1 MVDPA
6 SAQDFQAEEK
16 RLRAKGDSQGL
27 VDLYY
32 DRAGHLGD
40 AARERML
47 FQAGEVAQDE
57 LNDPRQAEQF
67 FQRAYNVRKS
77 YARALGALKVLHKAN
92 KNSVGLLKVLELE
105 REGTT
110 DDRRRGQLS
119 LEIAD
124 LVRKKDPKRALDNY
138 AQAIEAWPKSR
149 APLDELEKL
158 ARELKR
164 YELLVR
170 AYEQLAGVASDKQAA
185 IYFFLGGTVL
195 FENLKDSA
203 GAAAAYNAALGKGPK
218 DPRILKAIVRHFEK
232 QKDWDGLA
240 NALWQQLEVVETKKE
255 RLSVRKR
262 LAWVYEACLNQP
274 KRSRPVLLKALEESP
289 QDEQLVASLLK
300 VCKGL
305 KDPKAI
311 AEAYE
316 FDGALG
322 GRSPKEQAESW
333 ALAAE
338 SWDRAKKGKQAYA
351 AAQEALKLDSKSPK
365 GLKLLEKIT
374 HKLAKWDEHAK
385 VLAAELTLLKPK
397 RSDQEKAASL
407 KILKRLAETRELKLK
422 DPTGAR
428 EALSQ
433 IVDLAP
439 EERWAWDRLRGLARD
454 AGDWSGLVEA
464 SQGAL
469 KHVEDKDKVEIWRE
483 LGQVYSSELGDP
495 KSALEPLESLI
506 KAAPKDLAGH
516 ELLCTVLRELG
527 DWKALAKRMVPYAKL
542 RATPA
547 EKAAAYRELA
557 ELRLEKLDDA
567 SGALKDLDAALKVES
582 KGSGALASWKLK
594 AKIAERLGDDDLL
607 RASLAR
613 VKEFEQDPDTLR
625 WVRIQLAKLEER
637 AGNLEGALATLQEIL
652 SEVPD
657 DPDALPVAV
666 RLLRELKRL
675 DEAVAILEAAAVVV
689 ADRPERAHQV
699 LSDLGA
705 LLDGEL
711 GDTARA
717 AEAWGRALRARP
729 EEARAFDEA
738 VRTARAS
745 GGEKAL
751 FRVLDEV
758 ANEVRRPERSEAYL
772 RELAALARGPLKDPK
787 EAARR
792 YERLRAALP
801 ADPEAGTALRELL
814 RELARWS
821 DLTALLEDLAKD
833 DVLGDARG
841 CWREAAR
848 VAESELED
856 LPRAASALEVLLEGE
871 GDPQEP
877 AFAALASLYDRLEQG
892 EEQIAVLL
900 RQDALLLKGR
910 GEFADDA
917 ARAAFR
923 AERLSEAATV
933 AETRLNDLRRAAE
946 FLGQA
951 LKATPGALALL
962 ERLARV
968 QEASGEPREAER
980 TLVLAAE
987 AASENSVAR
996 SGFHLQRGRLWEGP
1010 LADPQAAEEAYGE
1023 AISADPQASPPRQ
1036 ALIAL
1041 LEQHGR
1047 WEPLQKALADAAEH
1061 DAGERKPEYLNRR
1074 GEVLAGHLER
1084 LDGAL
1089 EAFDE
1094 AEKLKPK
1101 WARTR
1106 QARVDA
1112 LRVARRPEALA
1123 DALAARREA
1132 APSELDTT
1140 QTLALFREEA
1150 ELRAFTLE
1158 DKAAGRGLLLEA
1170 LKVRSKDLGSLRL
1183 LLRVERQL
1191 GLGEPL
1197 IDRLEQTA
1205 NLEKSAGRKA
1215 ALLVEAGRVT
1225 KTRTAARDR
1234 AKALFKAA
1242 LEADPERIE
1251 AVRWLETIAREA
1263 GNAPEQINWLEA
1275 EARLETGPRR
1285 QAVLFH
1291 RIGRLHGRKNPKAA
1305 REAYERALAQDPA
1318 HLATLR
1324 ALAPLLRRSKAWPAL
1339 DRALGELAKAES
1351 DPRLRV
1357 ERLVA
1362 QGDLRL
1368 RGMRLPLEARE
1379 SFDQALGIDP
1389 KDARALRG
1397 RAATFDATKE
1407 PRDLARALIG
1417 ELGATPRAER
1427 RVVLAKR
1434 IAELQQDNLDD
1445 AEAAVETLGE
1455 VVRLRPQDADAWKRL
1470 RSAHV
1475 QRRDWAAL
1483 CVAYER
1489 EAQVRREIRTQE
1501 ELYRSAAQIAQ
1512 HHLQDLGLAARLYQ
1526 EVLDRG
1532 DPECLAISV
1541 LPDLLRKLDD
1551 GRALEAALER
1561 IPDVVPRAP
1570 QAGAALREL
1579 GQRAE
1584 GRNEDSAAIGLYES
1598 SLEHVPTS
1606 TEALDRL
1613 AALHEKRREWE
1624 LYLRALERKRK
1635 LVIEREQLELR
1646 LRAAEVLERELF
1658 DPAGATRE
1666 LLAAEAQAAA
1676 GAGQE
1681 TPTPEVQK
1689 IRRRCLDWLSRLA
1702 RQLERFDL
1710 LAAVMGKQAAVEEEA
1725 ASAASLWIQRAELLR
1740 DRLADPRAAIQAY
1753 EEAFTRHPSP
1763 DSRSP
1768 QADLQEQE
1776 EQWEDLVQS
1785 LATLAP
1791 LISDRPQRADVF
1803 ARQAGVL
1810 DQKIGRADDAIEAW
1824 EKVVELVPER
1834 REAYRALEEISE
1846 RTGNRRALA
1855 RTLERELEILTEEPD
1870 ALVARALR
1878 AGEIYRSLQLR
1889 PQACAVLE
1897 RARSVVPLEGQVFSE
1912 LETLYREERQSQALY
1927 ELLSDRAGLVG
1938 EAGERARL
1946 HEQCAVV
1953 AGDEL
1958 GDPERARTHWEA
1970 VLSEEGAHPQA
1981 TLALKAAYAEA
1992 EAWEDLARVL
2002 AREVETRR
2010 TNEAE
2015 GEPDTG
2021 LATLL
2026 LSQGEVLERRL
2037 ERHDEAAEV
2046 FRAAAARAGDDPRPL
2061 QGLER
2066 IHVASQAWEEAIE
2079 VRRALRDLAT
2089 APVQRAQLSIGIAD
2103 AHVALGRPADAVAAL
2118 EAALEEDPE
2127 DRAILAR
2134 LRLLLLEE
2142 EEWKPASS
2150 ILAREADGAPERSEE
2165 VVRRLERAELVRDR
2179 LKDEAEAI
2187 AEFERVRALAPLD
2200 LRPLM
2205 ALSELYRKAK
2215 ETLKLVE
2222 VLEARGELEEDDEVA
2237 GSLFVEAGE
2246 LHRESDPK
2254 RSAESF
2260 ERAHGRDN
2268 LRHEPLEA
2276 LVELYGVVEQPEDQ
2290 SRVLHK
2296 RAELARSLDE
2306 PIDNWLLRS
2315 AEVEEEE
2322 LSAPRRAAFTLEQLL
2337 THEPEHPD
2345 ALTEL
2350 ARLRGEL
2357 GEHAAHA
2364 EVLARRAKLAEP
2376 GERRRE
2382 LLMERAE
2389 ILDTKLER
2397 PTAAAACLAEASA
2410 ELPRDELGLR
2420 RQLAGDRM
2428 RLLERGGLVSDL
2440 LEATEE
2446 ALACPSDAED
2456 ERALLPKVGELTAKT
2471 LYRPERAIAVY
2482 ERLYGLD
2489 PEAAREPLEELYARE
2504 ARHTDLVR
2512 FWRGEIERYD
2522 RLSKESSGPQAAQ
2535 RAAAL
2540 RYRLGEL
2547 LAGTLSRPDEAEV
2560 CYRELLERDA
2570 DQEPARDA
2578 LEVLLRQHGRDLPL
2592 CALLDER
2599 AQRASTSGDKEAAAL
2614 IRLDQAA
2621 TSERLE
2627 KHDDAMSQL
2636 EEALRGASQAA
2647 TRTRAL
2653 RNLVR
2658 LYRAARKHE
2667 DLARVLGTFADEPQ
2681 LSAHEQ
2687 SALRAELGALLLREL
2702 KRPDEAASSFS
2713 KALELDAMNVPAARG
2728 LADIY
2733 RSQGRW
2739 SEAAL
2744 AHEREVAAKVDR
2756 GRRVWLYGQLG
2767 TIRQKLGELP
2777 KAREA
2782 FLAALQLDPK
2792 SLIALRGLAEV
2803 ARQLSDPQ
2811 RLAQALEAL
2820 AELSPSPIDR
2830 RESRRELAEVA
2841 AKQLNNPAKAVECY
2855 QLVLEESPG
2864 DREALVGLSEALEG
2878 GGDTAGLV
2886 GALERR
2892 LSMAKRDEERYALA
2906 LRTTALR
2913 EQLAKSAHDPVL
2925 RKQQL
2930 ERAFELGA
2938 IALGHEPEGQQEALA
2953 AYARVAEELGR
2964 WSELAEAT
2972 CRMARRLDD
2981 PQRSGWMFRKAAK
2994 LSALRLSDPRGAVA
3008 AYQEAVEI
3016 APDDRQ
3022 SWQELVPLASEL
3034 RDPDLEE
3041 RARRA
3046 LLQLAKSAADRV
3058 KAALALGKHL
3068 FDRDKVAEAIDAL
3081 VLARSEARGPQKNDA
3096 ITLLRQAYER
3106 SERWAELAE
3115 VFGVM
3120 VKKGICEDPR
3130 QTSIERALILEQHL
3144 SRHDQALEVLRRL
3157 HEEEPS
3163 DQRVTHQLERLLSHT
3178 RRWTELVQLY
3188 ESEANR
3194 RGRGGVDS
3202 LVLLGRLARDQLDD
3216 PKLAAQALER
3226 AVALNPTGSEAL
3238 EHLKDVYQ
3246 RSERWPKLLDTLRLE
3261 IGLVKDAQK
3270 REQLLRAAAE
3280 LAEEKLGDLATAERF
3295 YAEIVGLAPH
3305 DKTLVQALARVQEG
3319 RGEWGGLA
3327 EALGRELGL
3336 TNDRGEIVT
3345 LRRRLAEVYAT
3356 KLAQPFQA
3364 IEQFRRLLDLNPQ
3377 DPEALK
3383 RLTEL
3388 LREQREWTELTRV
3401 LEQRIRQDP
3410 RSIPLQLEL
3419 ARTHSERLE
3428 QPAPAI
3434 QAAERV
3440 LQQDSQNREAAELL
3454 VETSKRFKSAPAG
3467 LAQALQR
3474 LATVSQ
3480 GHERACAL
3488 HELAGILTKDLGQR
3502 EGALSALRE
3511 AFRAD
3516 PTHEE
3521 VIEALATEL
3530 DSRNFGDELIKVFEG
3545 GARAAKGQRA
3555 GELLARAA
3563 QVYLARG
3570 DGKNAIQ
3577 RLRES
3582 LERAPEHVPALEGL
3596 ARILAAQAPSGAGRA
3611 SQAESEELCR
3621 LYIRR
3626 AKIARDPDEAALALV
3641 SAGDVLRDR
3650 LERYE
3655 GARRQYEAALQRSP
3669 QSLDALASLAELS
3682 YAAGKFKEAGGYF
3695 DRLAASPRLTSGGET
3710 PERAAELLYAR
3721 GDCCLKLNQ
3730 REKAVASFREAL
3742 RMRPNHLQAL
3752 EDLGRTLVEDGAWA
3766 AAKPVFVDLV
3776 KLTKAPKLQAAHR
3789 LTLAK
3794 IFAELNDPAR
3804 GVDLFRRGLE
3814 LLPKRYDGHLALA
3827 RLLKEQDAQGARRH
3841 FEFVL
3846 AGDDSGAQ
3854 GEARLELADLCERVF
3869 KQPDVAAGHLQ
3880 AALELR
3886 GSHRAQAA
3894 RRLAEVHGRAERWG
3908 DAVHNLRRGI
3918 EFEEE
3923 PTAKAE
3929 LLANLAR
3936 VLRDRMKKPA
3946 LARQCFERSLELA
3959 PGHLKNLE
3967 SLLRILAAA
3976 GDKQATARQLGAAAD
3991 HARDSGQGDESA
4003 LRLRRAQVLRELK
4016 EIPAAVN
4023 EYERVLKLDPD
4034 HSGAR
4039 AALGELYLET
4049 GDARGA
4055 AKIHRRLLER
4065 DPLALPSYQALAK
4078 AWGEAGKSNE
4088 RGQAVHVLASL
4099 RAARG
4104 RDRQTV
4110 EASSQMPKTK
4120 AQIKDED
4127 FSKVLVHPD
4136 ARGLIRDFAWHAG
4149 HLLLKQVPSDLG
4161 NHGIGWRTPRY
4172 AIEGDAFPE
4181 HDLLK
4186 RICDLLG
4193 ITQLEVYHMDEWR
4206 MPEPVLC
4213 QGKSGP
4219 AIVLCPEVFEG
4230 LTEAGKAFVLGRAL
4244 GTIKLNL
4251 YFFRCMQPDQAKQMV
4266 LGALKG
4272 FDNGRSFPGSEDRS
4286 LRGVVKAFSKAGE
4299 LRESLDTVQ
4308 KELWRNREVLDFEAI
4323 ARGVAGTGSRTGL
4336 LVAGGLYPV
4345 AQTIE
4350 QTNMSLRGRVPENA
4364 AGVIKLFREVPEL
4377 CDLAPFAVSKGYL
4390 KLRDACLRLVL

>member
-16 RLRAKGDSQGL
+16 RLRAQGDSQAL
-27 VDLYY
+27 IDLYY
-32 DRAGHLGD
+32 DRAGNLGE

-57 LNDPRQAEQF
+57 LNDLRQAEQF
-67 FQRAYNVRKS
+67 FQRAYNVRKT
-77 YARALGALKVLHKAN
+77 YARALGALKVLHKAS
-92 KNSVGLLKVLELE
+92 KNSAGLLKVLEQE
-105 REGTT
+105 RDGSN

-124 LVRKKDPKRALDNY
+124 LVRKKDPKRALENY
-138 AQAIEAWPKSR
+138 AKAIEAWPKSR

-158 ARELKR
+158 AREQKR
-164 YELLVR
+164 FELLVR
-170 AYEQLAGVASDKQAA
+170 AYEQLASAASTKQAA

-195 FENLKDSA
+195 FENLKDA
-203 GAAAAYNAALGKGPK
+203 RGAAAAYNAALEKGPK

-232 QKDWDGLA
+232 QKDWEGLA
-240 NALWQQLEVVETKKE
+240 SALWQQLEVVESKKE

-262 LAWVYEACLNQP
+262 LAWVYEACLSQP
-274 KRSRPVLLKALEESP
+274 KRSRPILLKALEEAP

-300 VCKGL
+300 ICKAL
-305 KDPKAI
+305 KDNLAL

-333 ALAAE
+333 ATAAE
-338 SWDRAKKGKQAYA
+338 LWDRGKKGNQAYA

-374 HKLAKWDEHAK
+374 HKLSKWDEHAK

-397 RSDQEKAASL
+397 RSAQEKVASL
-407 KILKRLAETRELKLK
+407 KILKRLAETQELKLK
-422 DPTGAR
+422 DLGGAR
-428 EALSQ
+428 ESLAQ
-433 IVDLAP
+433 VVDLAP
-439 EERWAWDRLRGLARD
+439 EEVWAWDRLRSMAR
-454 AGDWSGLVEA
+454 AGQDWSGLAKVSNDALAHVDA
-464 SQGAL
+464 SEKIA
-469 KHVEDKDKVEIWRE
+469 IWRE
-483 LGQVYSSELGDP
+483 LGEIFATHLGDP
-495 KSALEPLESLI
+495 KKALKPLQALI
-506 KAAPKDLAGH
+506 KAAPKDLPGH
-516 ELLCTVLRELG
+516 LALSEVLRELG
-527 DWKALAKRMVPYAKL
+527 DWKGLAKCLAAAAKL
-542 RATPA
+542 QPEPPARAA
-547 EKAAAYRELA
+547 SYRDLA

-567 SGALKDLDAALKVES
+567 SGALKDLDAALKAQP
-582 KGSGALASWKLK
+582 KGSSALASWKLK

-657 DPDALPVAV
+657 DADALPVAL

-689 ADRPERAHQV
+689 ADRPERAHEV

-705 LLDGEL
+705 LLDVDLKEP
-711 GDTARA
+711 ARA

-729 EEARAFDEA
+729 EEERAFEEG
-738 VRTARAS
+738 VRTARATK
-745 GGEKAL
+745 GEKTL
-751 FRVLDEV
+751 FRLLDEI
-758 ANEVRRPERSEAYL
+758 ANEVRRPERREAYL
-772 RELAALARGPLKDPK
+772 RELATLARGPLKDPK

-792 YERLRAALP
+792 YQRVLAAIP
-801 ADPEAGTALRELL
+801 TDREAATALRELY
-814 RELARWS
+814 RELKRWS
-821 DLTALLEDLAKD
+821 ELTAHLEDLAKG
-833 DVLGDARG
+833 DVIGDARG

-856 LPRAASALEVLLEGE
+856 LPRAAAALEILLEGE
-871 GDPQEP
+871 RDPQEP
-877 AFAALASLYDRLEQG
+877 AFASLASLYDRLEQG
-892 EEQIAVLL
+892 EEQISVLL
-900 RQDALLLKGR
+900 RQDALLAKGR
-910 GEFADDA
+910 GDFPDDA
-917 ARAAFR
+917 ARAKFR
-923 AERLSEAATV
+923 SSRLSEAATV
-933 AETRLNDLRRAAE
+933 SETRLRDLRRAASL
-946 FLGQA
+946 LGQA
-951 LKATPGALALL
+951 LKVTPGGLGLL

-968 QEASGEPREAER
+968 QEASGEHREAER
-980 TLVLAAE
+980 TLVLAAK
-987 AASENSVAR
+987 AAKKNAVAR
-996 SGFHLQRGRLWEGP
+996 SGFHLQRGRLWEGS

-1023 AISADPQASPPRQ
+1023 AISADPSAAAPRQ

-1047 WEPLQKALADAAEH
+1047 WEPLQKALAEAAEH
-1061 DAGERKPEYLNRR
+1061 VENDRQAEYLNRR

-1084 LDGAL
+1084 LDDAL
-1089 EAFDE
+1089 GAFDA
-1094 AEKLKPK
+1094 AEKLRPR
-1101 WARTR
+1101 WAPTR
-1106 QARVDA
+1106 QARVEA

-1123 DALAARREA
+1123 DALAARRDSK
-1132 APSELDTT
+1132 PPELDTT
-1140 QTLALFREEA
+1140 GTLALIREEA
-1150 ELRAFTLE
+1150 ELRAFTLS
-1158 DKAAGRGLLLEA
+1158 DKPAGRGLLLGA
-1170 LKVRSKDLGSLRL
+1170 IKLRSKDLGSLRL
-1183 LLRVERQL
+1183 LLRIERQL

-1197 IDRLEQTA
+1197 IERLEQTA
-1205 NLEKSAGRKA
+1205 SLEKSPARKA

-1234 AKALFKAA
+1234 AQGLFKAA
-1242 LEADPERIE
+1242 LAADPQRIE
-1251 AVRWLETIAREA
+1251 AVRWLEAIAREA
-1263 GNAPEQINWLEA
+1263 GNSAEQITWLEA
-1275 EARLETGPRR
+1275 EAKLELGARR
-1285 QAVLFH
+1285 KAVLFH
-1291 RIGRLHGRKNPKAA
+1291 RIGRLHGRSNAKGA
-1305 REAYERALAQDPA
+1305 REAYERALTQDPA

-1324 ALAPLLRRSKAWPAL
+1324 ALAPLLRRAKAWPAL
-1339 DRALGELAKAES
+1339 DRALGELASAES

-1368 RGMRLPLEARE
+1368 RGLRLPVEARE
-1379 SFDQALGIDP
+1379 SFDRALGIEP
-1389 KDARALRG
+1389 GDARALRG
-1397 RAATFDATKE
+1397 RAATFDAKTSPQE
-1407 PRDLARALIG
+1407 LTRALVG
-1417 ELGATPRAER
+1417 ELAATPRAER

-1434 IAELQQDNLDD
+1434 IAELQQDRLDD
-1445 AEAAVETLGE
+1445 PEAAVETLGE

-1483 CVAYER
+1483 CEAYER
-1489 EAQVRREIRTQE
+1489 EAQVRREVRTQE

-1512 HHLQDLGLAARLYQ
+1512 HHLGDEVMAARLYQ
-1526 EVLDRG
+1526 EILDRG

-1541 LPDLLRKLDD
+1541 LPGLLRKLKDD
-1551 GRALEAALER
+1551 RALEAALER
-1561 IPDVVPRAP
+1561 IPEVVPHAP
-1570 QAGAALREL
+1570 QAGEALREL
-1579 GQRAE
+1579 GRRAE
-1584 GRNEDSAAIGLYES
+1584 DRNEDSAAIGLYES
-1598 SLEHVPTS
+1598 SLEHVPGS
-1606 TEALDRL
+1606 LEALDRL

-1624 LYLRALERKRK
+1624 LYLRALERKRA
-1635 LVIEREQLELR
+1635 LVIERDQLELR
-1646 LRAAEVLERELF
+1646 TRAAEVLEKELF

-1681 TPTPEVQK
+1681 TPTPEVIA

-1702 RQLERFDL
+1702 RQLERYDL
-1710 LAAVMGKQAAVEEEA
+1710 LAAVTGKQASSEA
-1725 ASAASLWIQRAELLR
+1725 EPASAATLWIQRAELLR
-1740 DRLADPRAAIQAY
+1740 DRLEDPRAAIQAY
-1753 EEAFTRHPSP
+1753 EHAFTVHPST
-1763 DSRSP
+1763 DSRQP

-1785 LATLAP
+1785 LTTLAP
-1791 LISDRPQRADVF
+1791 LIADKGQRADLY
-1803 ARQAGVL
+1803 ARQAGIL
-1810 DQKIGRADDAIEAW
+1810 DGKIGRADDAIEAW
-1824 EKVVELVPER
+1824 ERVVELVPER

-1855 RTLERELEILTEEPD
+1855 RTLERELEILTKEPD
-1870 ALVARALR
+1870 ALVARARR

-1897 RARSVVPLEGQVFSE
+1897 RARAVVPLEREVFTE

-1927 ELLSDRAGLVG
+1927 DLLSDRATAVG
-1938 EAGERARL
+1938 AADERAQL
-1946 HEQCAVV
+1946 HEQCALV

-1958 GDPERARTHWEA
+1958 GDADRARSHWEA
-1970 VLSEEGAHPQA
+1970 VLAEEGAHPQA
-1981 TLALKAAYAEA
+1981 TLALKAAYAQA
-1992 EAWEDLARVL
+1992 EGWEDLARVL

-2010 TNEAE
+2010 SAEAA
-2015 GEPDTG
+2015 GTPDAG

-2037 ERHDEAAEV
+2037 GQHEEAAEV

-2061 QGLER
+2061 RGLER
-2066 IHVASQAWEEAIE
+2066 IHVARQAWEEAIS
-2079 VRRALRDLAT
+2079 VRQSLRDLAS

-2103 AHVALGRPADAVAAL
+2103 AHVALERPADAIAAL

-2127 DRAILAR
+2127 DRAVLAR
-2134 LRLLLLEE
+2134 LRGLLLEE
-2142 EEWKPASS
+2142 EQWKPASS
-2150 ILAREADGAPERSEE
+2150 VLAREADGAPERSEE
-2165 VVRRLERAELVRDR
+2165 VVRRLERAELMRDR
-2179 LKDEAEAI
+2179 LADEPEAI
-2187 AEFERVRALAPLD
+2187 AEFERVRALARLD
-2200 LRPLM
+2200 LRPLL
-2205 ALSELYRKAK
+2205 ALTELYRKAK
-2215 ETLKLVE
+2215 DTLKLVE
-2222 VLEARGELEEDDEVA
+2222 VLEARGELEEDDAAA
-2237 GSLFVEAGE
+2237 GTLFVEAGE
-2246 LHRESDPK
+2246 LHRESEPA
-2254 RSAESF
+2254 RAAESF

-2276 LVELYGVVEQPEDQ
+2276 LVELYGVIEQPEDQ
-2290 SRVLHK
+2290 TRILHK
-2296 RAELARSLDE
+2296 RAALARSLDE
-2306 PIDNWLLRS
+2306 PFDHWLLRA

-2337 THEPEHPD
+2337 VHEPEHPD

-2364 EVLARRAKLAEP
+2364 EVLSRRARLADP
-2376 GERRRE
+2376 GDRRRE
-2382 LLMERAE
+2382 LLLERAA
-2389 ILDTKLER
+2389 ILDTKLDR
-2397 PTAAAACLAEASA
+2397 PTAAAACLAEACE
-2410 ELPRDELGLR
+2410 ELPRDEQGLR

-2428 RLLERGGLVSDL
+2428 RLLERGGLVADL
-2440 LEATEE
+2440 LAATEE

-2456 ERALLPKVGELTAKT
+2456 ERALLPKVGQLTST
-2471 LYRPERAIAVY
+2471 VLYRPDRSIAVY

-2489 PEAAREPLEELYARE
+2489 PEAAREPLEDLYRRE
-2504 ARHTDLVR
+2504 ARHDDLVR

-2522 RLSKESSGPQAAQ
+2522 KLSKESSGPQAAQ

-2560 CYRELLERDA
+2560 CYRDLLERDV

-2578 LEVLLRQHGRDLPL
+2578 LEVLLREYGRDLPL
-2592 CALLDER
+2592 GVLLEER
-2599 AQRASTSGDKEAAAL
+2599 AKRAEKAGDDEAAAL

-2621 TSERLE
+2621 ASERVE
-2627 KHDDAMSQL
+2627 KPADAMSQL
-2636 EEALRGASQAA
+2636 EEALRRAQQAT

-2658 LYRAARKHE
+2658 LYRACRRHE
-2667 DLARVLGTFADEPQ
+2667 LLAGVLGTFADEPQ

-2687 SALRAELGALLLREL
+2687 SAFRAELGALFLREL
-2702 KRPDEAASSFS
+2702 KKPDEAATAFS
-2713 KALELDAMNVPAARG
+2713 KALELDPKNVPAARG

-2767 TIRQKLGELP
+2767 SIRQRLGELP

-2782 FLAALQLDPK
+2782 FLAALKLDGK
-2792 SLIALRGLAEV
+2792 SLVALRGLAEV
-2803 ARQLSDPQ
+2803 ARKLSDPQ
-2811 RLAQALEAL
+2811 RVANALEVL
-2820 AELSPSPIDR
+2820 AEISPSPIDR

-2855 QLVLEESPG
+2855 QSVLEESPG
-2864 DREALVGLSEALEG
+2864 DREALVGLSDALEG
-2878 GGDTAGLV
+2878 SGDTAGLV

-2892 LSMAKRDEERYALA
+2892 LSMAKQDEERYALA

-2913 EQLAKSAHDPVL
+2913 EQLAQVAHDPVL
-2925 RKQQL
+2925 KRQQL

-2938 IALGHEPEGQQEALA
+2938 IALGHEPEGQQDGLA

-2964 WSELAEAT
+2964 WAELADAT
-2972 CRMARRLDD
+2972 CQMARRLDD
-2981 PQRSGWMFRKAAK
+2981 AQRSGWMFRKAAK
-2994 LSALRLSDPRGAVA
+2994 LCAIRLSDARGAVS
-3008 AYQEAVEI
+3008 AYQEAVAI

-3022 SWQELVPLASEL
+3022 SWQELIPLAGEL
-3034 RDPDLEE
+3034 RDPELEE
-3041 RARRA
+3041 RARGA
-3046 LLQLAKSAADRV
+3046 LLQLSKTPAERV

-3068 FDRDKVAEAIDAL
+3068 LERDKVAEAIDVL
-3081 VLARSEARGPQKNDA
+3081 VLARSEARGPQKSEA
-3096 ITLLRQAYER
+3096 IILLEQAYRRIER
-3106 SERWAELAE
+3106 YAELAE
-3115 VFGVM
+3115 ILAVM

-3130 QTSIERALILEQHL
+3130 QSSIERALILEQHL

-3157 HEEEPS
+3157 HQEEPG

-3178 RRWTELVQLY
+3178 RRWKELVQLY
-3188 ESEANR
+3188 ETEANR

-3261 IGLVKDAQK
+3261 IGLVKDARQ

-3295 YAEIVGLAPH
+3295 YAEVVGLSPR
-3305 DKTLVQALARVQEG
+3305 DKGAIQALARVQEG
-3319 RGEWGGLA
+3319 RGEWSGLA

-3336 TNDRGEIVT
+3336 TNDRAEIVT

-3364 IEQFRRLLDLNPQ
+3364 IDQFRRLLELNPQ

-3401 LEQRIRQDP
+3401 LELRLQQEP

-3440 LQQDSQNREAAELL
+3440 LQQDPKCREAAELL
-3454 VETSKRFKSAPAG
+3454 VETSRRFNGGPAAM
-3467 LAQALQR
+3467 AQALQR

-3488 HELAGILTKDLGQR
+3488 HELGGILNKDLGQR

-3516 PTHEE
+3516 PKHAE
-3521 VIEALATEL
+3521 VVDALAVEL
-3530 DSRNFGDELIKVFEG
+3530 DQRNFGDELIGLFEG
-3545 GARAAKGQRA
+3545 GARATKGQRG

-3563 QVYLARG
+3563 RVYLARG
-3570 DGKNAIQ
+3570 DGKLGVK
-3577 RLRES
+3577 RYREA
-3582 LERAPEHVPALEGL
+3582 LDLAPEHVPALEGL
-3596 ARILAAQAPSGAGRA
+3596 ARVLAAQAKPRKSD
-3611 SQAESEELCR
+3611 SEQLCR
-3621 LYIRR
+3621 LYARR

-3641 SAGDVLRDR
+3641 ASGDVLRDR

-3655 GARRQYEAALQRSP
+3655 GARIQYQAALKRQP
-3669 QSLDALASLAELS
+3669 QSLDALASLAELT
-3682 YAAGKFKEAGGYF
+3682 YAAGNFKEAGRYF
-3695 DRLAASPRLTSGGET
+3695 DRLASSPRLTSGGET
-3710 PERAAELLYAR
+3710 AERASELLWAR

-3730 REKAVASFREAL
+3730 REQAVASFREAI

-3766 AAKPVFVDLV
+3766 AAKPVLVDLV

-3789 LTLAK
+3789 LTLAQ
-3794 IFAELNDPAR
+3794 IYAELNDPTR
-3804 GVDLFRRGLE
+3804 GVELFRRGLE
-3814 LLPKRYDGHLALA
+3814 LLPKRYEAHLSLA
-3827 RLLKEQDAQGARRH
+3827 RLLKEQDPQGAKRH

-3846 AGDDSGAQ
+3846 AGDDSSAQ

-3869 KQPDVAAGHLQ
+3869 KQPDAAAGHLH

-3886 GSHRAQAA
+3886 GKHRAQAA

-3908 DAVHNLRRGI
+3908 DAVHNLKRGI
-3918 EFEEE
+3918 EFEED
-3923 PTAKAE
+3923 PQAKSE

-3936 VLRDRMKKPA
+3936 VLRDRMQKPA

-3959 PGHLKNLE
+3959 PGQLKTLE

-3976 GDKQATARQLGAAAD
+3976 GDQQATARQLGAAAD
-3991 HARDSGQGDESA
+3991 HARESGLGDESA
-4003 LRLRRAQVLRELK
+4003 LRLRRAAVLRELK
-4016 EIPAAVN
+4016 DVPAAVH

-4039 AALGELYLET
+4039 TALGELYLET
-4049 GDARGA
+4049 GDAKGA
-4055 AKIHRRLLER
+4055 EKIHRRLLER

-4078 AWGEAGKSNE
+4078 AWGEAGKTNE
-4088 RGQAVHVLASL
+4088 RGQALHVLAAL

-4104 RDRQTV
+4104 RDRQLVV
-4110 EASSQMPKTK
+4110 EGSTQMPKTMS
-4120 AQIKDED
+4120 QIKDED
-4127 FSKVLVHPD
+4127 FSKVLVHPA

-4149 HLLLKQVPSDLG
+4149 HLLLKQIPSDLG
-4161 NHGIGWRTPRY
+4161 NHGIGWRTPKY
-4172 AIEGDAFPE
+4172 GIEGDAFPE

-4193 ITQLEVYHMDEWR
+4193 ITQLEVYHMTEWR
-4206 MPEPVLC
+4206 QPEPVLC

-4219 AIVLCPEVFEG
+4219 AIVLCPEVFTG
-4230 LTEAGKAFVLGRAL
+4230 LNDAGKAFVLGRAL

-4251 YFFRCMQPDQAKQMV
+4251 YFFRCVPPEQAQQLV

-4272 FDNGRSFPGSEDRS
+4272 FDASRAFPGSEDRA

-4299 LRESLDTVQ
+4299 LKESLDTVQ
-4308 KELWRNREVLDFEAI
+4308 KELWRNREVLDFKAI
-4323 ARGVAGTGSRTGL
+4323 SEGVAATGSRVGL

-4364 AGVIKLFREVPEL
+4364 QGVIKLFREVPEL
-4377 CDLAPFAVSKGYL
+4377 CDLAPFSVSRGYL
-4390 KLRDACLRLVL
+4390 KLREACLRLVL